1 MRWRV
6 RFGALLLAG
15 SALAAEKSVTVKIA
29 GWHSKG
35 DAFKTE
41 AAVQSVKGVK
51 SAASDY
57 GRKVLVVVYD
67 DAVATQGQVEAA
79 VVEAGYQVAR

>member
-1 MRWRV
+1 
-6 RFGALLLAG
+6 LLLAG

-41 AAVQSVKGVK
+41 AAVQGVKGVK
-51 SAASDY
+51 RAAADY
-57 GRKVLVVVYD
+57 GNKALVVVYD

-79 VVEAGYQVAR
+79 IVEAGYEVAR

>member
-1 MRWRV
+1 MHWRIA
-6 RFGALLLAG
+6 FGALLLAG
-15 SALAAEKSVTVKIA
+15 SALAAEKSVTVRVA

-41 AAVQSVKGVK
+41 VAVQRVRGVK

-57 GRKVLVVVYD
+57 GKKVLVVVYD
-67 DAVATQGQVEAA
+67 DAVATPAEVEAA
-79 VVEAGYQVAR
+79 VVEAGYQVGR